1 LSPARPIPI
10 PTVSATAEWLVEL
23 LAEFTAFPAALL
35 AAVCE
40 RHGREFATLDIT
52 DVPAL
57 IHPIALQVALF
68 NDVDAGFVVKRRLL
82 LALSQR

>member
-1 LSPARPIPI
+1 MSPARPI
-10 PTVSATAEWLVEL
+10 TAAAASATAAWIIDL

-35 AAVCE
+35 TAVCE
-40 RHGREFATLDIT
+40 RHGREVATLDVT

-82 LALSQR
+82 VALSQR

>member
-1 LSPARPIPI
+1 MSPARPIP
-10 PTVSATAEWLVEL
+10 PAGSSATADWLVEL
-23 LAEFTAFPAALL
+23 LAEFTAFPGALL

-40 RHGREFATLDIT
+40 RHGHDVTKLDVT

-68 NDVDAGFVVKRRLL
+68 NHVDAGFVVKRRLL

>member
-1 LSPARPIPI
+1 M
-10 PTVSATAEWLVEL
+10 
-23 LAEFTAFPAALL
+23 
-35 AAVCE
+35 CE
-40 RHGREFATLDIT
+40 RHGHDVTKLDVT

-68 NDVDAGFVVKRRLL
+68 NHVDAGFVVKRRLL